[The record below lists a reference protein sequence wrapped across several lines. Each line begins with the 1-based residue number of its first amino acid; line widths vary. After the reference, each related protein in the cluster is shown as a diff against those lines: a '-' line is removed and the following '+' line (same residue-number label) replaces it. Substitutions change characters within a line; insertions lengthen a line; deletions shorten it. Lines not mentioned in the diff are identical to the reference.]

1 MRGRYLTSIPR
12 EQLSSQGRFG
22 LGMVEKGHHRSLE

>member
-12 EQLSSQGRFG
+12 EELSSQGSFG
-22 LGMVEKGHHRSLE
+22 LGMVEKGSIRSLE